1 LIYTLKESD
10 FRRNGIVQLNERVS
24 ESRQKLA
31 DLPVATIKALAD
43 FLLEELGDSPTELEE
58 EALRSLQSGD
68 YDTAKRF
75 CLYDPCN
82 SYLAAISCIA
92 SAYRS
97 PMVADSVLRDAAR
110 HASDVARKS
119 AETRIAKRF
128 QQILR

>member
-1 LIYTLKESD
+1 MIS
-10 FRRNGIVQLNERVS
+10 LNQRVS

-31 DLPVATIKALAD
+31 DLPLEAINSLTD
-43 FLLEELGDSPTELEE
+43 CLLEELGDPPTELEE
-58 EALRSLQSGD
+58 EALRSLQSSD

-75 CLYDPCN
+75 FLYDPCN

-110 HASDVARKS
+110 HTSDVARKS

>member
-1 LIYTLKESD
+1 M
-10 FRRNGIVQLNERVS
+10 QLNERVS
-24 ESRQKLA
+24 GSRQKLS
-31 DLPVATIKALAD
+31 DLPVATIKALTD
-43 FLLEELGDSPTELEE
+43 FLLEELGNPPTELEG
-58 EALRSLQSGD
+58 EALQSLQNGD

-110 HASDVARKS
+110 HTSDVAKQR
-119 AETRIAKRF
+119 AETRIAQQF

>member
-1 LIYTLKESD
+1 MIS
-10 FRRNGIVQLNERVS
+10 LNQRVS
-24 ESRQKLA
+24 GSRQKLA
-31 DLPVATIKALAD
+31 DLPLEAIKSLTD
-43 FLLEELGDSPTELEE
+43 YLLEELGNPPTELEE

-110 HASDVARKS
+110 HTSDVARER
-119 AETRIAKRF
+119 AEARIAKQFR
-128 QQILR
+128 QILQ

>member
-1 LIYTLKESD
+1 MISSNQK
-10 FRRNGIVQLNERVS
+10 VS
-24 ESRQKLA
+24 ESRKKLS
-31 DLPVATIKALAD
+31 DLPLETIKSLTD
-43 FLLEELGDSPTELEE
+43 CLVEELGNPLTDLEE

-110 HASDVARKS
+110 HTSDVARKR

-128 QQILR
+128 QQVLK

>member
-1 LIYTLKESD
+1 MRSQNIS
-10 FRRNGIVQLNERVS
+10 LNQRVS
-24 ESRQKLA
+24 ESRQKLT
-31 DLPVATIKALAD
+31 DLPLATIKSLTEC
-43 FLLEELGDSPTELEE
+43 LLEELGAPPTELEA
-58 EALRSLQSGD
+58 EALRALQNSD

-110 HASDVARKS
+110 HTSDVAKKR
-119 AETRIAKRF
+119 AETRIAKQF

>member
-1 LIYTLKESD
+1 MI
-10 FRRNGIVQLNERVS
+10 NLNQRVS

-31 DLPVATIKALAD
+31 DLPPETIKSLTEC
-43 FLLEELGDSPTELEE
+43 LLKELGAPLTELEA
-58 EALRSLQSGD
+58 EALRALQNGD

-110 HASDVARKS
+110 HTSDVAKERT
-119 AETRIAKRF
+119 ETLIAKQF
-128 QQILR
+128 QQILK